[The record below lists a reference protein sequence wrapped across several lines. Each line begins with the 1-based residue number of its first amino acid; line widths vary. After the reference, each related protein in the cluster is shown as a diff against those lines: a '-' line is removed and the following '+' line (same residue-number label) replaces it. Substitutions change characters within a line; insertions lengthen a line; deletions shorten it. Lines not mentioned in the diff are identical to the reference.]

1 MACFSTRSSSKYFVP
16 QKINESCCPTPM
28 KKKCN
33 FEGCDKSFTCN
44 SRLQDH
50 MNAHLGLRPFECNIC
65 QKNFYSKK
73 LLLAHN
79 ESHSRSPA
87 KCPQCNASIAA
98 KTNIKRHMNS
108 CLKVYVCEL
117 CGKKYRKKFYYER
130 HILNH
135 PVDKTKT
142 DDSSSKPP
150 YKRIRR
156 KRSEIG
162 RVEICKICKAEYKG
176 LRNLKAHHRSV
187 HEKYRFQCNL
197 CDKNF
202 SHNVSLRKHIARE
215 HQKPEEEKDANP
227 H

>member
-1 MACFSTRSSSKYFVP
+1 
-16 QKINESCCPTPM
+16 M

-73 LLLAHN
+73 LLSTHN
-79 ESHSRSPA
+79 QSHSGDPV
-87 KCPQCNASIAA
+87 KCPQCDASIAI
-98 KTNIKRHMNS
+98 KGNLKRHMKT

-117 CGKKYRKKFYYER
+117 CGKKYKKKFYYER
-130 HILNH
+130 HLLQGRH
-135 PVDKTKT
+135 PVEKPKT
-142 DDSSSKPP
+142 DNSAPKNP
-150 YKRIRR
+150 YKRPRR
-156 KRSEIG
+156 KRSELG
-162 RVEICKICKAEYKG
+162 KVEVCLVCKAEYKG
-176 LRNLKAHHRSV
+176 LRNLKAHYRSV
-187 HEKYRFQCNL
+187 HEKYRYQCNL
-197 CDKNF
+197 CEKNF

-215 HQKPEEEKDANP
+215 HQKPEEKDANP